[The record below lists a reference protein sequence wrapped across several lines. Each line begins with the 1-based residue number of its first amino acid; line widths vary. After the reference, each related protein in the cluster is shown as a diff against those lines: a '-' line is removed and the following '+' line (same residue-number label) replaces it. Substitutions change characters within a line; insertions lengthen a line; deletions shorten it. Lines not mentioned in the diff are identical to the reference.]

1 MSILI
6 DLCVKNLIRGDHMLS
21 QLKCFSPEQ
30 QDFKSYLNALGL
42 VKQSKTLSAVK
53 EFKMSAFDYLLYNSS
68 SSNFKVIDFL
78 KLTLEKLNQ
87 DYALKQISKRELADT
102 TNGLKKYFQ
111 FLTLNGLVSD
121 DWNQLFQSAKQRKPR
136 LTEPKEREKK
146 VFYINGRKQKD
157 YVQNQYFRDY
167 IERLKKRNA
176 SCIEEHYSTIAYFLR
191 FLKSNG
197 ITSFES
203 LPREYIKNYEK
214 HLEGRYLLKEIKKKT
229 AYDKL
234 LKLKHF
240 INYLYSNN
248 LISYKYDIPLKFKGN
263 PITRDNEYV
272 SNEDRLRFIEG
283 IVNNK
288 LRHFQRDLATTL
300 IFVDIGCRPIEV
312 CNIRI
317 SDVNITES
325 TLTLYCHKSGQ
336 RVLKVDKFVMK
347 HISIYL
353 EYRKKLPAETDHLF
367 LLETGDPMNTKAIG
381 GMINIYNKLTF
392 GESRFSAKSLRH
404 TFITNA
410 LNDRNDINQVSLS
423 AGHKHLVSTLHYFY
437 RSIETL
443 LENTLPYNPVEGIDQ
458 IK

>member
-1 MSILI
+1 
-6 DLCVKNLIRGDHMLS
+6 MLG
-21 QLKCFSPEQ
+21 QLKSISREQ
-30 QDFKSYLNALGL
+30 HDFKSYLNSLGI
-42 VKQSKTLSAVK
+42 VKQSTPLRVVM
-53 EFKMSAFDYLLYNSS
+53 EFKMSAFDYLVHNPFST
-68 SSNFKVIDFL
+68 NFKVVDFL
-78 KLTLEKLNQ
+78 KLSLEKLNQ
-87 DYALKQISKRELADT
+87 SYALKQISKREHANT
-102 TNGLKKYFQ
+102 SNGLKKYFQ

-121 DWNQLFQSAKQRKPR
+121 DWNLFFQSTKPRKPK
-136 LTEPKEREKK
+136 LSKPNKRENK
-146 VFYINGRKQKD
+146 VFYINGRKKKD
-157 YVQNQYFRDY
+157 FVQNQIFRNY
-167 IERLKKRNA
+167 MEKLEKRNA
-176 SCIEEHYSTIAYFLR
+176 SCINEHYNTIAYFLR
-191 FLKSNG
+191 FLRSSG
-197 ITSFES
+197 ITSIES
-203 LPREYIKNYEK
+203 LPREYIKEYEN
-214 HLEGRYLLKEIKKKT
+214 HLESRFLLKEIKKKT

-240 INYLYSNN
+240 INYLYSIS
-248 LISYKYDIPLKFKGN
+248 LVSYKYDIPLKFKGSQ
-263 PITRDNEYV
+263 ITRDNEYV
-272 SNEDRLRFIEG
+272 TNEDRLRFIEG

-288 LRHFQRDLATTL
+288 FRNFKRDLATTL

-312 CNIRI
+312 CNIKI
-317 SDVNITES
+317 SDVNTTES
-325 TLTLYCHKSGQ
+325 TLTLYCKKSGQ

-381 GMINIYNKLTF
+381 SVINVYNKITF

-443 LENTLPYNPVEGIDQ
+443 LENTLAYNPVEGIDQ
-458 IK
+458 I